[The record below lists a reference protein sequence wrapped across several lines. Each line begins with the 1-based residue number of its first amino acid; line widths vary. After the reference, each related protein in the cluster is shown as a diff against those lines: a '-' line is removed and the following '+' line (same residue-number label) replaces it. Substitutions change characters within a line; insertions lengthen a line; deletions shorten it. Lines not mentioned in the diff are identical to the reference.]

1 MFLIFAVVDFVLRGV
16 PLKLATSVYTVKLAL
31 AKMIS
36 MSAAFSR
43 CMGDGMV
50 LYINVFMM
58 NRTLFRAKVTGGVK
72 NLIAEFTEAREALVV
87 TVVMVMNIVSK
98 FLSGANATTILVPMI
113 YKVTSRSNCSEDHLL
128 VPLMF
133 TTTLNKGLSVVNT
146 PKGLVN
152 MGTLRRVK
160 LSADFFVCTPIKI
173 PVLLMKV
180 VCFIFVKCEFLPSKG
195 KTMKTAIRG
204 RGSFDSMP
212 G

>member
-1 MFLIFAVVDFVLRGV
+1 
-16 PLKLATSVYTVKLAL
+16 
-31 AKMIS
+31 
-36 MSAAFSR
+36 
-43 CMGDGMV
+43 MV

-72 NLIAEFTEAREALVV
+72 KLIAGFTEARGALVV
-87 TVVMVMNIVSK
+87 TVVIVMNMVSK

-152 MGTLRRVK
+152 IGTLRRVK

-173 PVLLMKV
+173 PVLLVKV
-180 VCFIFVKCEFLPSKG
+180 LCFILVKCGFLPSKG
-195 KTMKTAIRG
+195 GTSNTTLRS
-204 RGSFDSMP
+204 RRSFDRMP